1 MFFVTS
7 TARRQVC
14 STTPT
19 MGRSFSACSVVR
31 EVVVTVP
38 QAMRMAFR
46 SKAVSYTHLAV
57 YKRQEVNRPRRS
69 STKSRAKAPRTAR

>member
-1 MFFVTS
+1 MSPTRLFWVIS
-7 TARRQVC
+7 TARRQVG

-19 MGRSFSACSVVR
+19 MGRSFSACSAAS

-46 SKAVSYTHLAV
+46 SKERR
-57 YKRQEVNRPRRS
+57 KRTSWRAYF
-69 STKSRAKAPRTAR
+69 KMASRERLP